1 MHSPETVLVTGAS
14 QGIGKAIVA
23 KLASVDHRVLCVS
36 RSKPEFHGS
45 DQPQYADRITWNS
58 LDLSDSNAVGKYAA
72 SLETASVNAL
82 ILSAVDYGDG
92 ARHPASST
100 TSTEWQRVIATNLVG
115 HCVLVSQLLPKLTRS
130 SSGTIINISSDVAV
144 LPAAGRSAYAASKAG
159 LHAMLRAVEAEL
171 RSTGLRVYQLIPT
184 FQSATEGIRRR
195 RPEGFDFSSY
205 ATPTLIAEVVSRLLC
220 CAGKSIPAGSY
231 LIQKDG
237 TLTPYQEV
245 SSF

>member
-14 QGIGKAIVA
+14 QGIGKAIVE
-23 KLASVDHRVLCVS
+23 KLASLVHRVLCVS

-58 LDLSDSNAVGKYAA
+58 LDLSDSNAVDKYAA
-72 SLETASVNAL
+72 SLDTASINAL

-100 TSTEWQRVIATNLVG
+100 SPAEWQRVIATNLVG
-115 HCVLVSQLLPKLTRS
+115 HCVLVSRLLPKLTHNS
-130 SSGTIINISSDVAV
+130 PGTIINISSDVAV
-144 LPAAGRSAYAASKAG
+144 LPSAGRSAYAASKAG
-159 LHAMLRAVEAEL
+159 LHAMLRAVDAET

-205 ATPTLIAEVVSRLLC
+205 AAPALIAEVVSRLLC
-220 CAGKSIPAGSY
+220 STGTSLPTGAY
-231 LIQKDG
+231 LIHKDG
-237 TLTPYQEV
+237 NLTPCQEV
-245 SSF
+245 SRL